1 MTERRGAASRAR
13 AAAPAQQWK
22 GQVSTPYGYAWTDW
36 LAREDPKWATA
47 RLSVSAMAFAEGQ
60 ELSVKHREMVAIG
73 ILCFR
78 GRQDGVVAHMRRAIQ
93 HGATKRELL
102 EAIQSASIPGG
113 GPTLSAGV
121 QALMQLE
128 KDGAFERGAGSI

>member
-1 MTERRGAASRAR
+1 MSERRPAAKPPKAATPANRAKGSGGSAAS
-13 AAAPAQQWK
+13 
-22 GQVSTPYGYAWTDW
+22 PYGYAWADW
-36 LAREDPKWATA
+36 LAREDPEFA
-47 RLSVSAMAFAEGQ
+47 RARQPVSALSTGEGK
-60 ELSVKHREMVAIG
+60 ELSVKYREMVIIG
-73 ILCFR
+73 ILAFR

-102 EAIQSASIPGG
+102 EATQAAAVPGG

-128 KDGAFERGAGSI
+128 KEGAFKKG